1 MYYYLFYVGMSYI
14 EKKYYG
20 RIQEIF
26 ESLLILENSLFVQ
39 LNKRSVK
46 NINEIAKLCANF
58 NRDINLILKKYYP
71 EIKGMSDKLTIKST
85 LKFYY
90 DLIHKLTDLVR
101 NIENFQKIDQEYYDT
116 LIEFIKEKNNLIS
129 GKYKRICAQEL
140 TVFYDPN
147 SRNNLEKVLSEKI
160 ERKSKQYFTFGS
172 LEEEIKKIAALV
184 GAESVF
190 IMVADQLSKE
200 ELESAQSI
208 IMFDIGE
215 LQNFKG
221 LNKIG
226 LEIKKY
232 LESKN
237 YQCIIKNDHIITDAK
252 LLPD

>member
-1 MYYYLFYVGMSYI
+1 MSYI

-20 RIQEIF
+20 KIQEVF
-26 ESLLILENSLFVQ
+26 ESLLILENSLLVQ
-39 LNKRSVK
+39 INKKSVK
-46 NINEIAKLCANF
+46 NINEIAKLCAEF
-58 NRDINLILKKYYP
+58 NRNINLILKKYYP

-90 DLIHKLTDLVR
+90 DLIYNLTDLVR
-101 NIENFQKIDQEYYDT
+101 NIENYQKIDQEYYNMLKD
-116 LIEFIKEKNNLIS
+116 FISKKKNLIS

-172 LEEEIKKIAALV
+172 LEEEIKKIAVLS
-184 GAESVF
+184 GAESVL

-200 ELESAQSI
+200 ELKSAQSI
-208 IMFDIGE
+208 IMFDIGD
-215 LQNFKG
+215 LQDFKR
-221 LNKIG
+221 LSKIG
-226 LEIKKY
+226 LEIKIY

-237 YQCIIKNDHIITDAK
+237 YQCILKNDHIITDAK

>member
-1 MYYYLFYVGMSYI
+1 MSYI

-20 RIQEIF
+20 KIQEVF
-26 ESLLILENSLFVQ
+26 ESLLILENSLLVQ
-39 LNKRSVK
+39 INKKSVK
-46 NINEIAKLCANF
+46 NINEIAKLCAEF
-58 NRDINLILKKYYP
+58 NRSINLILKKYYP

-90 DLIHKLTDLVR
+90 DLIYNLTDLVR
-101 NIENFQKIDQEYYDT
+101 NIENYQKIDQEYYNMLKD
-116 LIEFIKEKNNLIS
+116 FISKKNNLIS

-172 LEEEIKKIAALV
+172 LEEEIKKIATLS
-184 GAESVF
+184 GAESVL
-190 IMVADQLSKE
+190 IMVADQLSRE

-208 IMFDIGE
+208 IMFDIGN
-215 LQNFKG
+215 LQDFRR
-221 LNKIG
+221 LSKIG
-226 LEIKKY
+226 LEIKIY

-237 YQCIIKNDHIITDAK
+237 YQCLMKNDHIITDAK

>member
-1 MYYYLFYVGMSYI
+1 MSYI

-20 RIQEIF
+20 KIQEVF
-26 ESLLILENSLFVQ
+26 ESLLILENSLLVQ
-39 LNKRSVK
+39 INKKSVK
-46 NINEIAKLCANF
+46 NINEIAKLCSEF
-58 NRDINLILKKYYP
+58 NRSINLILKKYYP

-90 DLIHKLTDLVR
+90 DLIYNLTDLVR
-101 NIENFQKIDQEYYDT
+101 NIENYQKIDQEYYNM
-116 LIEFIKEKNNLIS
+116 LIDFVSEKNNLIS

-172 LEEEIKKIAALV
+172 LEEEIKKIAVLS
-184 GAESVF
+184 GAESVL

-200 ELESAQSI
+200 ELKSAQSI
-208 IMFDIGE
+208 IMFDIGD
-215 LQNFKG
+215 LQDFRR
-221 LNKIG
+221 LSKIG
-226 LEIKKY
+226 LEIKIY

-237 YQCIIKNDHIITDAK
+237 YQCLMKNDHIITDAK

>member
-1 MYYYLFYVGMSYI
+1 MSYI

-20 RIQEIF
+20 KIQEVF
-26 ESLLILENSLFVQ
+26 ESLLILENSLLVQ
-39 LNKRSVK
+39 INKKSVK
-46 NINEIAKLCANF
+46 NINEIAKLCAEF
-58 NRDINLILKKYYP
+58 NRSINLILKKYYP

-90 DLIHKLTDLVR
+90 DLIYNLTDLVR
-101 NIENFQKIDQEYYDT
+101 NIENYQKIDQEYYNM
-116 LIEFIKEKNNLIS
+116 LIDFVSKKNNLIS

-172 LEEEIKKIAALV
+172 LEEEIKKIAALS
-184 GAESVF
+184 GAESVL
-190 IMVADQLSKE
+190 IMVSDQLSKE

-208 IMFDIGE
+208 IMFDIGD
-215 LQNFKG
+215 LQDFRR
-221 LNKIG
+221 LSKIG
-226 LEIKKY
+226 LEIKIY

-237 YQCIIKNDHIITDAK
+237 YQCILKNDHIITDAK